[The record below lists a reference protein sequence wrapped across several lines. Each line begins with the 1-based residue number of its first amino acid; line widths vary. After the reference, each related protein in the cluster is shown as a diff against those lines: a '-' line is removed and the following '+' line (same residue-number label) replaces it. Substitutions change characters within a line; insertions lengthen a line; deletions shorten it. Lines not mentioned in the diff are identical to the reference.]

1 MRLSYWSSDVCSSD
15 LALLGHVLQRRLAAD
30 AAGAV
35 QQGVLDAELP
45 QDLDVLGGVVQ
56 PLLVAEHLQR
66 AAAALLVGD
75 AGLLPELLQA
85 GTAVGGD
92 PQHARLVGAIGL
104 QVAVR
109 SEEHTS
115 ELQSL
120 MRISYAVFCLT
131 KKTKLTQH

>member
-1 MRLSYWSSDVCSSD
+1 MSGLVARQQQTARD
-15 LALLGHVLQRRLAAD
+15 LLGHVLQRRLAAD

-45 QDLDVLGGVVQ
+45 QDLDVLGGVVE

-85 GTAVGGD
+85 ANGRASCRERVW
-92 PQHARLVGAIGL
+92 QYV
-104 QVAVR
+104 
-109 SEEHTS
+109 
-115 ELQSL
+115 
-120 MRISYAVFCLT
+120 
-131 KKTKLTQH
+131 